1 MTGLNTVLGE
11 DSAMRSFAPEKSNIV
26 LIGMPGSGKSTV
38 GVILAKLTSL
48 SFLDTDVLIQTSEQR
63 PLQEIVDSQGYMAL
77 RAIEERILLGIECQG
92 HVIATGGSAVYSHP
106 AMERLRADGV
116 IVFLDVELPTLEA
129 RVRDFSGRGLAK
141 RPEQSFADLFDERVA
156 LYKRYAE
163 ITINCTCLTHEGAC
177 AEIIARL
184 PAREAIQ
191 GKQVN

>member
-1 MTGLNTVLGE
+1 MNS
-11 DSAMRSFAPEKSNIV
+11 SAADKSNIV

-48 SFLDTDVLIQTSEQR
+48 GFLDTDVLIQTSERR

-77 RAIEERILLGIECQG
+77 RAIEECILLGIQCQG
-92 HVIATGGSAVYSHP
+92 HVIATGGSAVYSQV

-116 IVFLDVELPTLEA
+116 IVFLDADLPTLES
-129 RVRDFSGRGLAK
+129 RVRDFARRGLAK
-141 RPEQSFADLFDERVA
+141 RPEQSFADLFAERVA

-163 ITINCTCLTHEGAC
+163 ITINCSCLTHEEAC

-184 PAREAIQ
+184 PARESIQ